1 MKQTMKYDELTS
13 VPKGEENVYGAVY
26 DVLLGGMLVSCAL
39 FAVGLVLALIHPRYV
54 PLTREYVLRNY
65 HVNTLIHGLASGSPS
80 AYMMVATVL
89 LILTPV
95 LRVVISMLAFY
106 KDHDR
111 KYTVVTGIV
120 LLVIVLTAVLGKL
133 GLK

>member
-1 MKQTMKYDELTS
+1 MDKRQLTS
-13 VPKGEENVYGAVY
+13 VPKGEENIYADVYE
-26 DVLLGGMLVSCAL
+26 VLLGGMLVSCAL
-39 FAVGLVLALIHPRYV
+39 FTIGLALALIHPRYV
-54 PLTREYVLRNY
+54 PLTRAYVLRDY
-65 HVNTLIHGLASGSPS
+65 HPGTLIRALAKGSPS
-80 AYMMVATVL
+80 AYLMLATVL

-95 LRVVISMLAFY
+95 ARVVISVFAFY

-120 LLVIVLTAVLGKL
+120 LFIIVLTAVLGKL